1 MSDKLSPK
9 QSRFIKEYMANGFN
23 GKVAAITAGYSKH
36 TAEVQAS
43 KMLRIP
49 KLAKALEKAKAR
61 LEAKQDFSR
70 DRLMNLVLEQALYD
84 GEGATHGARV
94 SALGLLGKW
103 TGLDIV
109 KVEQDTNVSFK
120 WLTDGD
126 GATVIEGKTE

>member
-1 MSDKLSPK
+1 
-9 QSRFIKEYMANGFN
+9 MANGFN
-23 GKVAAITAGYSKH
+23 GKSAAITAGYSKH

-49 KLAKALEKAKAR
+49 KLAKALDKAKAR

-84 GEGATHGARV
+84 GDGATHGARV

-120 WLTDGD
+120 WLSDGD